1 MKKIYNLTK
10 LLMLAVVLFGSLLPV
25 SAQTIQLG
33 TGTAVNGTTAS
44 SPVNIWYRRTVSQFV
59 YTAAELN
66 AAGIVGPCSLQD
78 IGWFVTQSPLY
89 NIPGYTVKVKHVAAN
104 NVAAALG
111 TGGWT
116 TVKNSFTYS
125 PTAGGWDML
134 GLDNAF
140 AWNGV
145 DNIGVELCWSQVTPS
160 YNGSGQCRLY
170 STPSGYRYSWTDATG
185 SSCGLTPA
193 TTNTNKPQVQMVW
206 GNCGPPCSTPNP
218 PSANG
223 VTTSC
228 GNGVTLSASGTPPG
242 GTYNWYSD
250 AAGTTLVGTGAS
262 YTTPPLYSSAT
273 FYVGAFVSPNCESTL
288 VPVSVNVTSNVTP
301 PTAANV
307 SVNCGNSAT
316 VSASGGTNYIWY
328 GDANGANN
336 IGTGNTLSLGT
347 LYADSTVYVANSASS
362 GSPTTLYSQDWQSG
376 QTGWTEQNS
385 GPYWNLLSGQTG
397 SVNTGPA
404 GGSANGTPT
413 AGNNYM
419 YLETSTGAGTSYL
432 IGPGFT
438 VTGQATFEF
447 DYHMFGA
454 SMGTLAVEAWNGSTW
469 TEVWSISGQQQTS
482 LGAAWTTISIP
493 LTGYYGVINLRFR
506 GLRGSSFT
514 SDMAVDNLLLTEVVP
529 GCQSNLVAV
538 TATVVPP
545 TAIPVTGVTQI
556 CSSNTTTLSAS
567 GTSVEWYSDAGGTN
581 VVGTGNSFTTPPLV
595 ANTTYYVGENNVG
608 PSGTY
613 DQTIIVQ
620 GGSGLGA
627 SNAFNFPGTPTG
639 AVGTPSLT
647 ITTYGDIDGTGTNLE
662 QWRVDDE
669 TGALA
674 GTAGGTGNFADQCG
688 TTITTVVPLTTAQI
702 DAWAANGSIDFTGV
716 DPTGNINYTLCGGD
730 YLQLQLTYTY
740 NTTNPCPAPLAQVD
754 ITVDQPSSAPA
765 SVSGGGSICLGTTAT
780 LAVQGGTLV
789 GSSNWEWFSNNCGG
803 TPIGTGPSISV
814 TPSTTTTYFVAA
826 SANGA
831 CPATACANGTVSL
844 PVPSNNLSG
853 DGETATCTVNQG
865 GYIHLLT
872 PAGDLV
878 ASINSNGQNLG
889 TVTATSYLETTPLL
903 IDNCNNIGNPNF
915 QVSVN
920 NRHWVITSA
929 IAPSAP
935 VEVLLPT
942 TEAEWQLMGTEAFA
956 NGNINDDITNG
967 LADVGCTKYS
977 GPNENANFP
986 DNCGQGGAF
995 TWHSQTSNGN
1005 INAMAG
1011 LTGHAA
1017 TDKYITVDVNSFSE
1031 FWLHGSST
1039 SSPLPVE
1046 LVDFS
1051 SRCIDGDVAIEWST
1065 ASENNSMHFEVES
1078 SVDAFNWEAIAVVD
1092 AAQFSTSLIDYAIL
1106 HEGAAR
1112 EKNYYRLKQVD
1123 TDGAY
1128 EYYSIIYSDC
1138 GSDFDGAPII
1148 FPNPS
1153 KNNFT
1158 IDFGGSG
1165 MKGIVQ
1171 LTLVSMEG
1179 KEVSNRQL
1187 NLSEGVSTFQINN
1200 LELRPG
1206 LYLIKMIDMTG
1217 KLFIIK
1223 HRFN

>member
-1 MKKIYNLTK
+1 MKKIYKLTK
-10 LLMLAVVLFGSLLPV
+10 LIMLAVVLFGSLSPV

-33 TGTAVNGTTAS
+33 TGTAVNGTTTS
-44 SPVNIWYRRTVSQFV
+44 SPVNIYYRRTVSQFV

-116 TVKNSFTYS
+116 TVKNSFTYN

-145 DNIGVELCWSQVTPS
+145 DNIGVELCWSQVTPG
-160 YNGSGQCRLY
+160 YNASGQCRLY
-170 STPSGYRYSWTDATG
+170 STPSGYRYTWTDATG
-185 SSCGLTPA
+185 SSCGSTPGV
-193 TTNTNKPQVQMVW
+193 TNTNKPQVQMVW
-206 GNCGPPCSTPNP
+206 GSCGPPCSTPNP

-316 VSASGGTNYIWY
+316 VSASGGTNYTWY

-347 LYADSTVYVANSASS
+347 LYADSTVYVATSASS
-362 GSPTTLYSQDWQSG
+362 GSLTTLYSQDWQNG
-376 QTGWTEQNS
+376 QTGWTEQGS

-397 SVNTGPA
+397 SFNTGPA
-404 GGSANGTPT
+404 GGSTNGTPT

-419 YLETSTGAGTSYL
+419 YLETSTGAGTAYL

-438 VTGQATFEF
+438 VSGQATFEF

-493 LTGYYGVINLRFR
+493 LTGYSGVINVRFR
-506 GLRGSSFT
+506 GLRGSSYT
-514 SDMAVDNLLLTEVVP
+514 GDMAVDNLLLTEVVP

-538 TATVVPP
+538 TATVVPL
-545 TAIPVTGVTQI
+545 TALPVTGVTQI
-556 CSSNTTTLSAS
+556 CSSNTTTLSTS
-567 GTSVEWYSDAGGTN
+567 GTSVQWYSDAGGTN

-595 ANTTYYVGENNVG
+595 ANTTYYVGENSVV
-608 PSGTY
+608 SGTY
-613 DQTIIVQ
+613 DQTIQVV
-620 GGSGLGA
+620 GGSGLSG
-627 SNAFNFPGTPTG
+627 STAFSFPGTPTG
-639 AVGTPSLT
+639 ATGSPTLT
-647 ITTYGDIDGTGTNLE
+647 ITSYGDIDGTGGNLE

-674 GTAGGTGNFADQCG
+674 GTVGGTGNFADQCG
-688 TTITTVVPLTTAQI
+688 NIITTVVPLTTAQI
-702 DAWAANGSIDFTGV
+702 NAWAANGSIDFTGV

-730 YLQLQLTYTY
+730 YLQLKLTYTY
-740 NTTNPCPAPLAQVD
+740 NTASPCLAPLAQVD

-765 SVSGGGSICLGTTAT
+765 ITLMPGTYCPNTDITLSAAGGTSGAGAVINWYSGANGTGTLLGTGGSVVVAPTA
-780 LAVQGGTLV
+780 
-789 GSSNWEWFSNNCGG
+789 
-803 TPIGTGPSISV
+803 
-814 TPSTTTTYFVAA
+814 TTTYYVRREGLCNNSADDAITINAKNFVYA
-826 SANGA
+826 
-831 CPATACANGTVSL
+831 ANGTSASNYCTDNNGWNHFYNGDDIIFSVEGDLSGAPLGYPIATINNNSAFYQETEGPGTAAGCVNNENPNEERFEMSRSWNLDFGGGTQNGTYKIRFYYPPAEKTAIENAANAWMANYVFCSYDYKYPFEPFYWFKNTTSNYTAPDYDGDHYSATVSSTNSGINYSEWNNITSFSGGSGAIIVL
-844 PVPSNNLSG
+844 PSNTL
-853 DGETATCTVNQG
+853 
-865 GYIHLLT
+865 
-872 PAGDLV
+872 
-878 ASINSNGQNLG
+878 
-889 TVTATSYLETTPLL
+889 
-903 IDNCNNIGNPNF
+903 
-915 QVSVN
+915 
-920 NRHWVITSA
+920 
-929 IAPSAP
+929 
-935 VEVLLPT
+935 
-942 TEAEWQLMGTEAFA
+942 
-956 NGNINDDITNG
+956 
-967 LADVGCTKYS
+967 
-977 GPNENANFP
+977 
-986 DNCGQGGAF
+986 
-995 TWHSQTSNGN
+995 
-1005 INAMAG
+1005 
-1011 LTGHAA
+1011 
-1017 TDKYITVDVNSFSE
+1017 
-1031 FWLHGSST
+1031 
-1039 SSPLPVE
+1039 LPVE

-1051 SRCIDGDVAIEWST
+1051 SRCMDGDVAIEWST

-1123 TDGAY
+1123 ADGAY

-1138 GSDFDGAPII
+1138 GSDLDGAPII

-1153 KNNFT
+1153 ENNFT
-1158 IDFGGSG
+1158 VDFGGSG

-1179 KEVSNRQL
+1179 KEISNRQL
-1187 NLSEGVSTFQINN
+1187 NLGEGVSTFQINN

-1206 LYLIKMIDMTG
+1206 LYLIKMTDVTG